1 MMFPKHVYVR
11 NKRLLEAARHI
22 PCQHCGAEDGTVVA
36 AHSNMARHGKG
47 RGIKA
52 DDTKIASLCHACHM
66 ELDQGNTLSRMGR
79 ELMWIN
85 AHLKTISALT
95 ELGLWTEPHE
105 NGASDGHEP
114 RQSFHGL

>member
-1 MMFPKHVYVR
+1 MMFPKHVYIR

-47 RGIKA
+47 LGIKA

-66 ELDQGNTLSRMGR
+66 ELDQGTTLSLMDR
-79 ELMWIN
+79 ELMWVT
-85 AHLKTISALT
+85 AHIKTISALT
-95 ELGLWTEPHE
+95 EAGLWIEPHE
-105 NGASDGHEP
+105 SGA
-114 RQSFHGL
+114 